1 MSVLLLAWVLAA
13 PPVTFWVERD
23 QQTLRLTTDL
33 APLFD
38 ARLRRRLTSGLTTTL
53 FLDVS
58 LDTHEGGVSR
68 GAVRR
73 LVRARWDLWE
83 ETLTVHHDVPASATV
98 TYKSVDAF
106 LSDVG
111 WGWECP

>member
-38 ARLRRRLTSGLTTTL
+38 ARLRRLGSRRHRLTDI
-53 FLDVS
+53 FRD
-58 LDTHEGGVSR
+58 
-68 GAVRR
+68 GAR
-73 LVRARWDLWE
+73 
-83 ETLTVHHDVPASATV
+83 
-98 TYKSVDAF
+98 
-106 LSDVG
+106 
-111 WGWECP
+111 